1 MRLIKSSKWIL
12 GKRGGGAGE
21 AGWCTRVCLCRASAE
36 PVRHREPSLNV
47 PLLASEASDPL
58 RGGRDG
64 SAMLVEQKHQ
74 THKKKKEAE
83 PRSTFRPKYRPSGP
97 FPLPSPAG
105 AAACLISHRGSQWL
119 LRLQPSIK
127 RCCPSF
133 ISLMT
138 SSMVSAI
145 TSPPS
150 STSPF
155 AFLPLTPPRYD
166 SRQVGTDFLP
176 PLFLHPSPPPLTP
189 AGDS

>member
-1 MRLIKSSKWIL
+1 MCHCWPPRLLIHL
-12 GKRGGGAGE
+12 EGAD
-21 AGWCTRVCLCRASAE
+21 S
-36 PVRHREPSLNV
+36 
-47 PLLASEASDPL
+47 
-58 RGGRDG
+58 
-64 SAMLVEQKHQ
+64 SAMLVEQKHE
-74 THKKKKEAE
+74 THKKEAE
-83 PRSTFRPKYRPSGP
+83 PRSTFRPKYRLSGP

-155 AFLPLTPPRYD
+155 AFLPLTPPGMTHARLAQISY
-166 SRQVGTDFLP
+166 
-176 PLFLHPSPPPLTP
+176 PLCSYTLHPPPNPRRRLL
-189 AGDS
+189 AF